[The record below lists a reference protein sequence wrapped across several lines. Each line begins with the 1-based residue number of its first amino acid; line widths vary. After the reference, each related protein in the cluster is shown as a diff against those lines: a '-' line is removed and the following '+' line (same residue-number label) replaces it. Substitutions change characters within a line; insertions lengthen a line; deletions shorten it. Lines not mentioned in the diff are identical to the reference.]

1 LGVLKAGAGYLPLD
15 PGYPAERLRYMVA
28 DSGTRWLVGDRM
40 SLSGWSNTGARSV
53 VLEDLVADA
62 GEGTE
67 SASSAPDVAP
77 GADDIAYMIYTSG
90 STGRPKGVQVAHGA
104 VAHFLDG
111 THEALEMR
119 PGETYRC
126 LAVAP
131 ISFDIS
137 VLELFLPLCHGGTVV
152 LADRET
158 IRDGAALSAL
168 LPQHDI
174 NVLQATPVTWKLLRE
189 TGWTGQAGLRVIVGG
204 EYVPDALGHWLA
216 SVGRIA
222 WNGYG
227 PTEATVYTHL
237 KPFARDGRVLCE
249 TVSDLGGRLRHVQQ
263 RVVDRDGE
271 LAPIGG
277 VGELWIG
284 GPALALG
291 YWQREALTDEK
302 FVERDLLGGVQRW
315 YRTGDWVQQRHDGEL
330 RYLGRIDHQV
340 KLRG

>member
-62 GEGTE
+62 GEGTG
-67 SASSAPDVAP
+67 SALSAPDFAP

-90 STGRPKGVQVAHGA
+90 STGRPKGVLIDHRALARFLEGAHA
-104 VAHFLDG
+104 
-111 THEALEMR
+111 ALQMQAD
-119 PGETYRC
+119 ETYRW
-126 LAVAP
+126 LAVTP
-131 ISFDIS
+131 VSFDIS

-158 IRDGAALSAL
+158 SQDGVALASLMAGT
-168 LPQHDI
+168 QA
-174 NVLQATPVTWKLLRE
+174 NVLQATPMTWKLLRE
-189 TGWTGQAGLRVIVGG
+189 TGWTGQAGLRVLVGG
-204 EYVPDALGHWLA
+204 EYVSDTLGEWLA
-216 SVGRIA
+216 GAGQGA
-222 WNGYG
+222 WNCYG
-227 PTEATVYTHL
+227 PTEATVWTHM
-237 KPFARDGRVLCE
+237 KPFARAGRLCVE
-249 TVSDLGGRLRHVQQ
+249 SVSDLGGRLCHADQ
-263 RVVDRDGE
+263 RVVDLDGE

-277 VGELWIG
+277 VGELWLG
-284 GPALALG
+284 GAQLARG

-302 FVERDLLGGVQRW
+302 FVERDLLGGMQRW